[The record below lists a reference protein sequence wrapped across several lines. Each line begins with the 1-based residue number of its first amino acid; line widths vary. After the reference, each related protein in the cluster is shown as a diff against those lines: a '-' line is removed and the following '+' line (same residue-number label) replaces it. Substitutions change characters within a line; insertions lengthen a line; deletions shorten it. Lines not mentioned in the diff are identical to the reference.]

1 MPTVS
6 RETSVE
12 KLIDDYP
19 MAAAWLA
26 QKGIV
31 CVRCGEVFR
40 GTLGELMAGKH
51 FRPEQIDAFLGW
63 LNDYLAENKG

>member
-1 MPTVS
+1 
-6 RETSVE
+6 
-12 KLIDDYP
+12 

-51 FRPEQIDAFLGW
+51 YRPEQIDAFLGW
-63 LNDYLAENKG
+63 LNDYLIEK